1 MERTWIY
8 ILAAFAIGFL
18 FGMVLETIID
28 NKTIREQAEELRQ
41 VKGLYAVSKHELNR
55 ERELRKKAESKP
67 AEVNILDRRDIQA
80 GELFKKF

>member
-28 NKTIREQAEELRQ
+28 NKTIREQAEELRK
-41 VKGLYAVSKHELNR
+41 VKNLYIGCKNNLDV

>member
-1 MERTWIY
+1 MERTWVY

-18 FGMVLETIID
+18 FGMVLEAIID
-28 NKTIREQAEELRQ
+28 NKTIREQAEELRNI
-41 VKGLYAVSKHELNR
+41 KNLYIRKTNELDV